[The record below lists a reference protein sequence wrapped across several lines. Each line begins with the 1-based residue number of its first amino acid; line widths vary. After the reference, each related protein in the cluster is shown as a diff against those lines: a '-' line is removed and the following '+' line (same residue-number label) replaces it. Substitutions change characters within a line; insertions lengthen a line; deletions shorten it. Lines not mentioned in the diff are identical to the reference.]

1 MDETQKDNNDFL
13 LDKIERLLKETKKK
27 KRDLAKALKISENSI
42 NRTLKNSNISYSKL
56 KIVAKFFGIDII
68 DLLSQ
73 KEIETIQEIDG
84 GYKHTNSLDN
94 TNQLTLNS
102 LSLALE
108 RSTKTID
115 SLVQIISE
123 YFQRNFSCRENFQ
136 ILFESTCQSLSCF
149 VLTPWKDY

>member
-123 YFQRNFSCRENFQ
+123 YFPEKKNSVEN
-136 ILFESTCQSLSCF
+136 IR
-149 VLTPWKDY
+149 